1 MANIKISNRF
11 FYGLVFLV
19 SLFIFFYP
27 EKYTFLPFSTLIP
40 VQIAGII
47 YSIYYFSTHLFPY
60 RFQKIALLG
69 VLVFCIGFISSN
81 VLNYGG
87 DLDIAKRGILMISY
101 IFSSLWLVFLLRKSV
116 KNFSFFSIIE
126 WITWITLIQAFI
138 SIIFF
143 LIPSVSEA
151 YRSYV
156 QADESATNAME
167 ALSSF
172 RLIGIGDVKYATGA
186 VQYGLVM
193 WGVIALRYAKFGI
206 FGKNRLY
213 STLAIT
219 IFTLTGIMSGRV
231 YFVILCVTIVYILY
245 LNKNIIGGLIDF
257 VKIFTPTILLLIV
270 VFVYLLSQYSEL
282 ISWAFELFINYGSEG
297 YIESESTNQLK
308 DMYLFP
314 DNLKTWLIGDGRS
327 ISDTGFFYMGS
338 DVGYIRSIFYWGLT
352 GSFIYYGVQYGL
364 YRIFSKISTNT
375 IARKYVLFIVL
386 WLYIYSLK
394 DFYSIERFLVL
405 FIVVQVMTCYNGR
418 KNKVYDS
425 NPCIQT

>member
-1 MANIKISNRF
+1 MTGIKISNRV
-11 FYGLVFLV
+11 FYGFVFLV

-27 EKYTFLPFSTLIP
+27 EKYKFLPFSTLIF
-40 VQIAGII
+40 VQIAGVI
-47 YSIYYFSTHLFPY
+47 YSIYYFYSHPLPY
-60 RFQKIALLG
+60 PFQQIVLLG
-69 VLVFCIGFISSN
+69 VLIFCMGFISSN
-81 VLNYGG
+81 VLNHGG
-87 DLDIAKRGILMISY
+87 DLDVAKRGILMISY
-101 IFSSLWLVFLLRKSV
+101 IFTSLWLIFLLRKSTP
-116 KNFSFFSIIE
+116 NFSFFSILE
-126 WITWITLIQAFI
+126 WITWITLIQAAI

-143 LIPSVSEA
+143 LVPSVSET
-151 YRSYV
+151 YRSYI
-156 QADESATNAME
+156 QADESAMNAME

-193 WGVIALRYAKFGI
+193 WGVIALRYANFGF

-231 YFVILCVTIVYILY
+231 YFVILCVTVVYILS
-245 LNKNIIGGLIDF
+245 LNKNIIGGLTDF
-257 VKIFTPTILLLIV
+257 IKIFTPTILLLIV
-270 VFVYLLSQYSEL
+270 VFVYLLSQYNEL
-282 ISWAFELFINYGSEG
+282 ISWAFELFINYGSDG

-314 DNLKTWLIGDGRS
+314 DNIKTWLIGDGRS

-352 GSFIYYGVQYGL
+352 GSFIYYVVQYRL
-364 YRIFSKISTNT
+364 YRIFSKISPNT
-375 IARKYVLFIVL
+375 IAQKYVLFIVL

-405 FIVVQVMTCYNGR
+405 FIVVQVMACYNGR

-425 NPCIQT
+425 NPCIQA